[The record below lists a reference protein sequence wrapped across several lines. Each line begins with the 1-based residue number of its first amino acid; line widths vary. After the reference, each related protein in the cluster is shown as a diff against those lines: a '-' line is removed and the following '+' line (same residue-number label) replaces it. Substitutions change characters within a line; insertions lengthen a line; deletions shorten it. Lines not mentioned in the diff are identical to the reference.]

1 MLKLV
6 CNTHYLIYD
15 NYFYMVNYSLHF
27 KLNDKIFLKD
37 PQTSDLGRQ
46 VVSHAIDL
54 IHEIGFESF
63 TFKKLAQQIETTE
76 ASVYRYFENKHRL
89 LLYIINLYWSYLEY
103 LVTLQMP
110 AESSTAKLKAIIQLL
125 THQLPDISSDIN
137 LNKKALH
144 EIVVSES
151 SKTYLVKE
159 INEINKAKVFQP
171 YKDLCKLIA
180 DVIKEI
186 KREYVFPHSLASTIL
201 ETAHAQEFFIYHLPG
216 LTDFGQDQMN
226 DYTEKFLLDLVSKTL
241 DIEFI

>member
-1 MLKLV
+1 MICL
-6 CNTHYLIYD
+6 LIIFG
-15 NYFYMVNYSLHF
+15 NYFYVVNYSLHF

-54 IHEIGFESF
+54 IHDIGFESF

-103 LVTLQMP
+103 LVTFQMP

-125 THQLPDISSDIN
+125 THELPDLSSDIN

-159 INEINKAKVFQP
+159 INEINKEKVFQP

-180 DVIKEI
+180 AVIKEI
-186 KREYVFPHSLASTIL
+186 SPEYAFPHSLASTIL
-201 ETAHAQEFFIYHLPG
+201 ETAHAQEYFIYHLPG
-216 LTDFGQDQMN
+216 LTDFGQNQN
-226 DYTEKFLLDLVSKTL
+226 KDYTEKFLLDLVSKTL

>member
-1 MLKLV
+1 MLVLISHV
-6 CNTHYLIYD
+6 CPIFSNQNEIVPTHILLKVIQKE
-15 NYFYMVNYSLHF
+15 YS
-27 KLNDKIFLKD
+27 
-37 PQTSDLGRQ
+37 
-46 VVSHAIDL
+46 
-54 IHEIGFESF
+54 EIGSGHHQLVPCLLYTSFESF